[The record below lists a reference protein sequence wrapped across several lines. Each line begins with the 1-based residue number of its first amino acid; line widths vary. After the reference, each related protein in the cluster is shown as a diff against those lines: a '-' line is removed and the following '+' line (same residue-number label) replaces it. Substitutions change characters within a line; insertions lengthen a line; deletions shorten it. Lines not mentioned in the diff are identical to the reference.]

1 MLFRI
6 CVNAL
11 LWLVF
16 PFVHAASEPS
26 MVWDVEY
33 LAGDYQNPMVY
44 SEEIIL
50 RDQRERAVKRVTSTQ
65 IEAMLEVMQH
75 INGAA
80 ELNVRLYVV
89 EGDAPNAYASGDD
102 EEAGVFVNFGMMDL
116 IQVDSDQWAALLGH
130 EVAHIKLG
138 HGDKNE
144 KRRIPI
150 NIFSAA
156 VGGLAKTPLA
166 AQATQLLTTGVA
178 SKFSRDQERQS
189 DYLGAIWAVE
199 AGYDPYGAAA
209 LHEELS
215 RQSLRLNI
223 PFILSHPSDKE
234 RIVNLNKLAKRLDK
248 NSR

>member
-1 MLFRI
+1 MLFKI
-6 CVNAL
+6 CTVAVL
-11 LWLVF
+11 SLVF
-16 PFVHAASEPS
+16 LSGNAASESS

-50 RDQRERAVKRVTSTQ
+50 RDQRERAIKRVTSMQ
-65 IEAMLEVMQH
+65 IETMLKVMQQ
-75 INGAA
+75 INRAA

-89 EGDAPNAYASGDD
+89 EGDAPNAYAADYDD
-102 EEAGVFVNFGMMDL
+102 EAGVFVNFGLMDL
-116 IQVDSDQWAALLGH
+116 IQVDADQWAALLGH
-130 EVAHIKLG
+130 EVAHIKLE

-144 KRRIPI
+144 KRRVPI

-166 AQATQLLTTGVA
+166 AQATQFLTTGIA

-209 LHEELS
+209 LFEELS

-223 PFILSHPSDKE
+223 PFMSSHPSDKE
-234 RIVNLNKLAKRLDK
+234 RIINLNNLAKRLDK